1 MRISAYLEPSG
12 TVLWNRPD
20 IVRDAEVAGSNPV
33 ASTPWQGAGCPVD
46 IRSAP
51 TEAERRCRKP
61 RELAGFRFFFFRG
74 SPAFSYRLFP
84 LPFLPG
90 LTVWLKLILF
100 FKSIVFHFK
109 TNISE
114 RLNPY
119 IGIPK
124 CNA

>member
-33 ASTPWQGAGCPVD
+33 ASIPWQGAGCPVD

-61 RELAGFRFFFFRG
+61 RELEGFRFFY
-74 SPAFSYRLFP
+74 ALFEKV
-84 LPFLPG
+84 LCLRKG
-90 LTVWLKLILF
+90 LRSNT
-100 FKSIVFHFK
+100 S
-109 TNISE
+109 S
-114 RLNPY
+114 
-119 IGIPK
+119 G
-124 CNA
+124 